1 MFVVYLS
8 LMFGS
13 TPCVHKVGSLT
24 SFLSVYHTPRQN
36 KKANK
41 YEGDL
46 LLTEDQLMYGAWNQK
61 VRKGRPK
68 SSTQSIFGSDLA
80 SDLGCV
86 TDLTRRDDIRVGF
99 GRRNPNAARG
109 GRERRGKK
117 KKDKNKACG
126 LRRY

>member
-8 LMFGS
+8 LMYES
-13 TPCVHKVGSLT
+13 TPVCVQFGGLT
-24 SFLSVYHTPRQN
+24 FLLLPSD